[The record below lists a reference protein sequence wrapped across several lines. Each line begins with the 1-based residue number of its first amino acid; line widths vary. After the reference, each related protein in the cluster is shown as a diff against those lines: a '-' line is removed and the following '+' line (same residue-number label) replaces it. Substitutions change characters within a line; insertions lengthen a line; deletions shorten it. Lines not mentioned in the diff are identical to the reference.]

1 MSKAILTMKS
11 IFARKLAIGIKLIA
25 NGIISAGRNVTKTV
39 IFVPSRSNDNYLVDI
54 LKLLNAV

>member
-39 IFVPSRSNDNYLVDI
+39 IYVS
-54 LKLLNAV
+54 